1 MHVSRIQ
8 TLFAG
13 EDYSSGRHGIEP
25 ENILKTPVLERFI
38 ARIERLL
45 GRAAQSA
52 FHLPEPVKVDLIPP
66 RCVVTYSGN
75 ATPLAQ
81 GLGARYVY
89 HDCRSGQDSVTLP
102 LRSLF
107 LSLTQGVEGA
117 SVRTKARRILETYQ
131 IAQRTF
137 DKNTPV

>member
-1 MHVSRIQ
+1 MHISRIQ

-13 EDYSSGRHGIEP
+13 EGYSTGRSEVAP

-45 GRAAQSA
+45 GRALQSA

-66 RCVVTYSGN
+66 RCVVRYPGN
-75 ATPLAQ
+75 ATALAQ
-81 GLGARYVY
+81 GLDARYVY
-89 HDCRSGQDSVTLP
+89 HDCRSGQETLTLP

-107 LSLTQGVEGA
+107 LSLAQGPEGA
-117 SVRTKARRILETYQ
+117 AVRTKSQRILETYQ

-137 DKNTPV
+137 DKNSPI